1 MIQGDKMVKVA
12 DIIWPKTGAVKKI
25 EGDMT

>member
-1 MIQGDKMVKVA
+1 MNQGGKMVKVA
-12 DIIWPKTGAVKKI
+12 DIIWPKTGAVKKV